1 MAGVRLKSH
10 ARIVITAVME
20 QEGWSQSVVADKAKC
35 SKAFVGHL
43 ISGRRDSC
51 TPELAARIARS
62 LGVSPRVLFA
72 ASVSSDRQHNV
83 NQRGTSTEKR

>member
-20 QEGWSQSVVADKAKC
+20 QEGWSQARVAANARC

-72 ASVSSDRQHNV
+72 ASVSSDR
-83 NQRGTSTEKR
+83 